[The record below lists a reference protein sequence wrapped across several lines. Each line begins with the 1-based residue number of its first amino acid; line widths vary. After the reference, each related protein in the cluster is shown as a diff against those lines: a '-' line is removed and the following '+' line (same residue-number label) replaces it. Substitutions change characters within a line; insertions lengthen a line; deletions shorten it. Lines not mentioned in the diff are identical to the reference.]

1 MDNGFLIA
9 YSLTKLNEEQMLQ
22 GIYVITDNRYFSY
35 SNWPDR
41 VEDIILGGASVI
53 QVRDKQLSDDDLF
66 AHAAAIQ
73 EVCRF
78 YNVLF
83 IMNDRVSLAKKLN
96 ADGVH
101 IGRDDQKIRM
111 ARQYLGN
118 KFFIGASCYR
128 NLFTA
133 VQAQRQGADYVA
145 FGSIFPSATKP
156 SAPRCALATL
166 REAKNI
172 LRLPVCAI
180 GGINKNNIRSVFA
193 TGVEMVAISHAIF
206 NAKNPQQAATKLIQ
220 PYIM

>member
-1 MDNGFLIA
+1 
-9 YSLTKLNEEQMLQ
+9 MLQ
-22 GIYVITDNRYFSY
+22 GLYVLTDNRYFSY
-35 SNWPDR
+35 KNWPDR

-53 QVRDKQLSDDDLF
+53 QVRDKQLSDNDLF

-78 YNVLF
+78 HNALL
-83 IMNDRVSLAKKLN
+83 IMNDRVLLAKKLN

-101 IGRDDQKIRM
+101 IGRDDQQIRM

-118 KFFIGASCYR
+118 KFIIGASCYR

-156 SAPRCALATL
+156 SAPRCALTTL